1 MHVML
6 GARAY
11 DVICNVDVAS
21 HVAHIAVVFAHAPK
35 ITEWLSAA
43 KTAVLLR

>member
-11 DVICNVDVAS
+11 DIIRNIDVAS

-43 KTAVLLR
+43 KTAVRLQ